1 MVYTIIAVHDRNV
14 GTVIPSYPTGKE
26 DMRDESIR
34 RFAPVLLCVTSRERR
49 YLVLHVTNRAAEY
62 NLEIGTFP
70 PGDPDAG
77 KYFYRCTCK
86 GLLHCLQLLTHWN
99 TFFISG
105 SVRYTDNVNF
115 YRNIVIL
122 MKPLR

>member
-62 NLEIGTFP
+62 NLEIGTFRFRLAIQMQ
-70 PGDPDAG
+70 GNISTVALAKD
-77 KYFYRCTCK
+77 FY
-86 GLLHCLQLLTHWN
+86 
-99 TFFISG
+99 
-105 SVRYTDNVNF
+105 
-115 YRNIVIL
+115 IVYNC
-122 MKPLR
+122 

>member
-14 GTVIPSYPTGKE
+14 GTVILSYPTGKE

-70 PGDPDAG
+70 PGDPDAR

-86 GLLHCLQLLTHWN
+86 GLSTLFTTVSPFECILHFWKCPIH
-99 TFFISG
+99 
-105 SVRYTDNVNF
+105 
-115 YRNIVIL
+115 
-122 MKPLR
+122 